1 MSVPAPV
8 LAQAAFTLAL
18 GDVHMD
24 VMRIETPDT
33 AAAATVPE
41 STTVAGKT
49 AAALQAAKAV
59 LPSPDPWWHLYAPL
73 HYIATQAIGLAYS
86 EQFQG
91 TYEAVLKKAQGRIT
105 ELAEL
110 KARHDAVHIRVNDM
124 SAGK

>member
-1 MSVPAPV
+1 MSTPAPV
-8 LAQAAFTLAL
+8 VAQAAFTLAL

-24 VMRIETPDT
+24 VSRIETPST
-33 AAAATVPE
+33 VAAAVLPE
-41 STTVAGKT
+41 ATTVAAKT
-49 AAALQAAKAV
+49 AAALQTARAV

-73 HYIATQAIGLAYS
+73 HYIATQTIGLAYS

-91 TYEAVLKKAQGRIT
+91 TYDAVLKKAQGRIT
-105 ELAEL
+105 ELADL